1 MRSWVIRMVAVLSVG
16 LTGCNTRYEEVET
29 GYKGP
34 ARTNPWLAA
43 QRFLKDYGRQVEV
56 LSSWRAPAETDSTW
70 IIPSGIISNALFAK
84 QIDRW
89 MEGGGHL
96 ICLIDHADFRDDWN
110 LASPEAQIEPAFR
123 AFLQDHDFTLEQTGK
138 GEVPTSRVRHR
149 GRDFEVEIK
158 SSWQASGPRGAPEGI
173 STARQ
178 GKGRLTIV
186 TDARPFRN
194 RWIGDKQHAAL
205 LKGLVDSGD
214 EFGSIVFVRGATLS
228 LWSLLMERAWAILL
242 GLGLVIAVW
251 LWKNLRRF
259 GPVETAELP
268 SPLRGYDHHLEA
280 LGDFQWRLDRGAS
293 LLAPLREEILERGNR
308 LMARTGRLDSDVF
321 AVFAELAGIPRERA
335 ERAMSEPAP
344 PDASTFTRTVSD
356 LQLILKS
363 LN

>member
-1 MRSWVIRMVAVLSVG
+1 MKSWFILMMVALSVG
-16 LTGCNTRYEEVET
+16 FTGCNTEYKEVET

-43 QRFLKDYGRQVEV
+43 QRFLKDYGRKVEV
-56 LSSWRAPAETDSTW
+56 LSSWRAPAGTDSTW
-70 IIPSGIISNALFAK
+70 IIPSGIISNSLFAK

-89 MEGGGHL
+89 MEDGGHL

-110 LASPEAQIEPAFR
+110 LETPEMKIEPAFR
-123 AFLQDHDFTLEQTGK
+123 TFLDGHDITLEQNGK
-138 GEVPTSRVRHR
+138 GEVATSRVRHR
-149 GRDFEVEIK
+149 GKDFEVEMK
-158 SSWQASGPRGAPEGI
+158 SSWQCSGPRGALEGI
-173 STARQ
+173 TTARQ

-205 LKGLVDSGD
+205 LKGLVDSSD
-214 EFGSIVFVRGATLS
+214 DFGSVVFVRGATLS
-228 LWSLLMERAWAILL
+228 LWSLLTERAWAVLL

-259 GPVETAELP
+259 GPIEAAELP

-308 LMARTGRLDSDVF
+308 LLARTGRLDSDVF
-321 AVFAELAGIPRERA
+321 GVFAELAGIPRERA
-335 ERAMSEPAP
+335 ARAMSEPAP

>member
-1 MRSWVIRMVAVLSVG
+1 MRQWVLLAMAALSLG
-16 LTGCNTRYEEVET
+16 LTGCNAKYEEVEA

-34 ARTNPWLAA
+34 ARSNPWLAA
-43 QRFLKDYGRQVEV
+43 QRFLRAYGRQVEV

-70 IIPSGIISNALFAK
+70 IIPSGIISNSHFAK

-89 MEGGGHL
+89 MLDGGHL
-96 ICLIDHADFRDDWN
+96 VCLIDHADFRDDWN
-110 LASPEAQIEPAFR
+110 PEASEVKIEPAFR
-123 AFLQDHDFTLEQTGK
+123 TFLEDHDFTLQQTGR
-138 GEVPTSRVRHR
+138 GEVATSRVRHR
-149 GRDFEVEIK
+149 GKDFEVEMK
-158 SSWQASGPRGAPEGI
+158 SSWQSSGPRGSLEGI
-173 STARQ
+173 STARL

-205 LKGLVDSGD
+205 LKALVDSGD
-214 EFGSIVFVRGATLS
+214 ESGSVIFMRGAALS
-228 LWSLLMERAWAILL
+228 LWSLLMERAWAIVL
-242 GLGLVIAVW
+242 GLGLVILIW

-259 GPVETAELP
+259 GPIEAAEQP
-268 SPLRGYDHHLEA
+268 SPLRGYDYHLEA

-308 LMARTGRLDSDVF
+308 HLARTGRLDSDVF
-321 AVFAELAGIPRERA
+321 AVFAESAGIPRERA
-335 ERAMSEPAP
+335 ARAMSEPAP

>member
-1 MRSWVIRMVAVLSVG
+1 MKHWFLLLVAALSLVF
-16 LTGCNTRYEEVET
+16 TGCDTSYKEVET

-43 QRFLKDYGRQVEV
+43 QRFLGAYGRQVEV

-70 IIPSGIISNALFAK
+70 IIPSGIITNSLFAK

-89 MEGGGHL
+89 MLDGGHL
-96 ICLIDHADFRDDWN
+96 VCLIDHAEFRDDWN
-110 LASPEAQIEPAFR
+110 PDPPDATIEPAFR
-123 AFLQDHDFTLEQTGK
+123 TFLEDHDFKLERTGK
-138 GEVPTSRVRHR
+138 GDVATSNVRHR
-149 GRDFEVEIK
+149 GKDFEVEMK
-158 SSWQASGPRGAPEGI
+158 SSWQSSGPRGSLEGI
-173 STARQ
+173 STARL
-178 GKGRLTIV
+178 GKGRLTVV

-214 EFGSIVFVRGATLS
+214 EFGRVIFVRGATLS
-228 LWSLLMERAWAILL
+228 LWSLLMERAWAIVL
-242 GLGLVIAVW
+242 GLCLVILVW

-259 GPVETAELP
+259 GPIEAAEQP
-268 SPLRGYDHHLEA
+268 SPLRGYDYHLEA

-308 LMARTGRLDSDVF
+308 LLARTGRLDSDVF
-321 AVFAELAGIPRERA
+321 AVFAESAGIPRERA
-335 ERAMSEPAP
+335 ARAMSEPAP